1 MFYTNTRSPVKRELS
16 LQRSKASGQRGIHD
30 HLMPSLRERGKQ
42 ATFPSH
48 SAHIGGM
55 CAPPTTPAPICD
67 REAIVKSSVKALS
80 YFEYRTVDAAST
92 LSAEEILEV
101 KL

>member
-1 MFYTNTRSPVKRELS
+1 
-16 LQRSKASGQRGIHD
+16 
-30 HLMPSLRERGKQ
+30 
-42 ATFPSH
+42 
-48 SAHIGGM
+48 M